1 MKENR
6 GGLQSL
12 IKNKIKIKLYKMI
25 TIQRNLVEMMSKTNL
40 STDSKTKET
49 FNKII
54 YNAFEK
60 SDTNLED
67 TVLLTLAYKYGL
79 ECFEEMM
86 SIIETEKDR
95 LPF

>member
-1 MKENR
+1 
-6 GGLQSL
+6 
-12 IKNKIKIKLYKMI
+12 MI
-25 TIQRNLVEMMSKTNL
+25 TIQRNLVEMMAKTNL
-40 STDSKTKET
+40 ATDSKTKET

-67 TVLLTLAYKYGL
+67 TVLLTLAYKYEL
-79 ECFEEMM
+79 ACFEEMM
-86 SIIETEKDR
+86 TIIETEEDR

>member
-1 MKENR
+1 
-6 GGLQSL
+6 
-12 IKNKIKIKLYKMI
+12 MI

-40 STDSKTKET
+40 ATDSKTKET

-54 YNAFEK
+54 YNAFHK

-79 ECFEEMM
+79 ACFEEMM
-86 SIIETEKDR
+86 STIETEKDR

>member
-1 MKENR
+1 MRWLCREYG
-6 GGLQSL
+6 GGLQSF
-12 IKNKIKIKLYKMI
+12 KTNYMI
-25 TIQRNLVEMMSKTNL
+25 TIQRNLVEMMAKTDL
-40 STDSKTKET
+40 ATDSKTKET

-67 TVLLTLAYKYGL
+67 TVLLTLAYKYEL
-79 ECFEEMM
+79 ECFDEMM
-86 SIIETEKDR
+86 SIIETEEDR